1 MRSEKQ
7 KDNPRR
13 KHKNMNTSNK
23 KNSTENLGSY
33 VVSGIQQVGIGV
45 ENLVDA
51 WKYYIDIFNMDVKIL
66 DDNNI
71 ADIMA
76 PYMGGKPRA
85 KRAVIAINMQGGG
98 GVEIW
103 NHQQHKPKKAD
114 FELQLGDLGCFAAK
128 IKSRNIKQSFDEFS
142 KKKVKILGGI
152 SKSIDGKETFFIE
165 DSYGNTF
172 QIVED
177 SYIFRDENRSTG
189 GPVGAII
196 GCSDIDKTLVLYRD
210 ILGYDK
216 VIADTAGIFDD
227 IAALPSGDKAYRRV
241 LLTES
246 KPRKGGFSRLFGSSY
261 IELVQALD
269 RKPNKIYEGRYWGD
283 PGFIQIC
290 FDVRNMRALE
300 KKCESLGFPFTAD
313 SAVKQKSDAES
324 FEMGD
329 AAGHFTYIEDPD
341 GYLIE
346 FVETHKIPIMKKF
359 GIYLNLRKR
368 NPEKPLSNSILKMLR
383 FARMKPEN
391 IK

>member
-1 MRSEKQ
+1 MDK
-7 KDNPRR
+7 
-13 KHKNMNTSNK
+13 
-23 KNSTENLGSY
+23 Y
-33 VVSGIQQVGIGV
+33 VIAGIQQVGIGV

-66 DDNNI
+66 DDNNV

-76 PYMGGKPRA
+76 PYMGGKERR

-98 GVEIW
+98 GFEIW
-103 NHQQHKPKKAD
+103 NHQQHKPKKPD
-114 FELQLGDLGCFAAK
+114 FELQLGDLGCFATK
-128 IKSRNIKQSFDEFS
+128 IKSCDVKRSFEEFS
-142 KKKVKILGGI
+142 KKNVKMLG
-152 SKSIDGKETFFIE
+152 KLNQSIDGKDTFFIE
-165 DSYGNTF
+165 DIYGNTF

-177 SYIFRDENRSTG
+177 KYIFRNENRSTG
-189 GPVGAII
+189 GPVGTII
-196 GCSDIDKTLVLYRD
+196 GCTDIEKTLVLYRD

-216 VIADTAGIFDD
+216 VLADEIGTFED
-227 IAALPSGDKAYRRV
+227 IAVLPSGDKKFRRL

-246 KPRKGGFSRLFGSSY
+246 KPRKGGFSRLFGQSY
-261 IELVQALD
+261 IELIQALD
-269 RKPNKIYEGRYWGD
+269 RTPNKIYEGRYWGD

-359 GIYLNLRKR
+359 GLYLNLRKR
-368 NPEKPLSNSILKMLR
+368 DPEKPLADWILKMLR
-383 FARMKPEN
+383 FARMKPEQV
-391 IK
+391 KE

>member
-1 MRSEKQ
+1 
-7 KDNPRR
+7 
-13 KHKNMNTSNK
+13 MNTNK
-23 KNSTENLGSY
+23 TNQF
-33 VVSGIQQVGIGV
+33 VISGIQQVGIGV
-45 ENLVDA
+45 ENLVEA
-51 WKYYIDIFNMDVKIL
+51 WKYYIEIFNMDVKIL
-66 DDNNI
+66 DDNHV

-76 PYMGGKPRA
+76 PYMGGKPRP

-98 GVEIW
+98 GFEIW
-103 NHQQHKPKKAD
+103 NHQQHKPKKPD
-114 FELQLGDLGCFAAK
+114 FELHFGDLGCFAVK
-128 IKSRNIKQSFDEFS
+128 IKSRNVKQSFDEFS
-142 KKKVKILGGI
+142 KKNVKILGGI
-152 SKSIDGKETFFIE
+152 SQSLDGKKTFFME
-165 DSYGNTF
+165 DIYGNTF

-177 SYIFRDENRSTG
+177 QSIFRDENRSTG
-189 GPVGAII
+189 GPVGAIV
-196 GCSDIDKTLVLYRD
+196 GCSDMEKTVSLYRN

-216 VIADTAGIFDD
+216 MLADKTGVFDD
-227 IAALPSGDKAYRRV
+227 IAALPSGGKPYRRI

-246 KPRKGGFSRLFGSSY
+246 VPRKGSFSRLFGQSY

-269 RKPNKIYEGRYWGD
+269 RQPNKIYENRYWGD

-300 KKCESLGFPFTAD
+300 KKCKSMGFPFTAD
-313 SAVKQKSDAES
+313 SAVKQKSDDES

-346 FVETHKIPIMKKF
+346 FVETHKIPIMKKL

-368 NPEKPLSNSILKMLR
+368 DPEKPLADWILKMLR

-391 IK
+391 IR

>member
-1 MRSEKQ
+1 MEK
-7 KDNPRR
+7 
-13 KHKNMNTSNK
+13 
-23 KNSTENLGSY
+23 Y
-33 VVSGIQQVGIGV
+33 IISGIQQIGIGV
-45 ENLVDA
+45 TDLVTA
-51 WKYYIDIFNMDVKIL
+51 WKYYIELFNMDVKIL
-66 DDNNI
+66 DDNNV

-76 PYMGGKPRA
+76 PYMGGKPRQ

-98 GVEIW
+98 GFEIW

-114 FELQLGDLGCFAAK
+114 FELQFGDLGCFAAK
-128 IKSRNIKQSFDEFS
+128 IKSRDVKQSFEEFS
-142 KKKVKILGGI
+142 KKNVKVLGSL

-165 DSYGNTF
+165 DIYGNTF

-177 SYIFRDENRSTG
+177 KYLFRDEQRSTG
-189 GPVGAII
+189 GPVGAIV

-216 VIADTAGIFDD
+216 VLADETGVFNDLAG
-227 IAALPSGDKAYRRV
+227 LPSGDKKYRRV

-246 KPRKGGFSRLFGSSY
+246 KPRKGGFSHLFGQSY
-261 IELVQALD
+261 VELVQALD
-269 RKPNKIYEGRYWGD
+269 RTPRKIYEGRYWGD

-346 FVETHKIPIMKKF
+346 FVETHKIPIMKKL
-359 GIYLNLRKR
+359 GLYLNLRKR
-368 NPEKPLSNSILKMLR
+368 DVEKPLPDWILKMLR
-383 FARMKPEN
+383 FMRMKPEDV
-391 IK
+391 K

>member
-1 MRSEKQ
+1 MDK
-7 KDNPRR
+7 
-13 KHKNMNTSNK
+13 
-23 KNSTENLGSY
+23 Y
-33 VVSGIQQVGIGV
+33 IIAGIQQIGIGV
-45 ENLVDA
+45 ENLVEA
-51 WKYYIDIFNMDVKIL
+51 WRYYIDIFNMDVKIL
-66 DDNNI
+66 DDNNV

-76 PYMGGKPRA
+76 PYMGGKERQ

-98 GVEIW
+98 GFEIW

-128 IKSRNIKQSFDEFS
+128 IKSRNVRQSYEELS
-142 KKKVKILGGI
+142 KKNVKILSEV
-152 SKSIDGKETFFIE
+152 SKSIDGKDTFFIE
-165 DSYGNTF
+165 DIYGNTF

-177 SYIFRDENRSTG
+177 NYIFRDEKRSTG
-189 GPVGAII
+189 GPVGAIV

-216 VIADTAGIFDD
+216 VLADETGTFSD
-227 IAALPSGDKAYRRV
+227 IAGLPSGDKKYRRV

-246 KPRKGGFSRLFGSSY
+246 QPRKGSFSRLFGPSY

-269 RKPNKIYEGRYWGD
+269 RTPRKIYEGRYWGD

-313 SAVKQKSDAES
+313 SASKQQSDAES

-346 FVETHKIPIMKKF
+346 FVETHKIPVMKNL
-359 GIYLNLRKR
+359 GLYLNLRKR
-368 NPEKPLSNSILKMLR
+368 DPEKPLSDGILKMLR

-391 IK
+391 VK

>member
-1 MRSEKQ
+1 M
-7 KDNPRR
+7 
-13 KHKNMNTSNK
+13 
-23 KNSTENLGSY
+23 NSTNKTDLDSFQENLGEA
-33 VVSGIQQVGIGV
+33 VIAGIQQVGIGV

-66 DDNNI
+66 DDNHV

-76 PYMGGKPRA
+76 PYMGGKVRA

-98 GVEIW
+98 GFEIW
-103 NHQQHKPKKAD
+103 NHQQHKPKKPD
-114 FELQLGDLGCFAAK
+114 FELQFGDLGCFATK
-128 IKSRNIKQSFDEFS
+128 IKGRDVKKSFDEFS
-142 KKKVKILGGI
+142 KKNVKVLGGI
-152 SKSIDGKETFFIE
+152 SKSIDGKNTFFIE
-165 DSYGNTF
+165 DIYGNTF

-177 SYIFRDENRSTG
+177 KYIFRDENRLTG
-189 GPVGAII
+189 GPVGAIV
-196 GCSDIDKTLVLYRD
+196 GCSDIEKTLVLYRD

-216 VIADTAGIFDD
+216 VLADETGSFDD
-227 IAALPSGDKAYRRV
+227 ITALPSGDKSFRRV

-246 KPRKGGFSRLFGSSY
+246 KLRKGAFSRLFGPSY

-269 RKPNKIYEGRYWGD
+269 RVPNKIYEGRYWGD

-300 KKCESLGFPFTAD
+300 QRCESFGFPFTAD

-346 FVETHKIPIMKKF
+346 FVETHKIPIMKKL

-368 NPEKPLSNSILKMLR
+368 DPEKPLADGILKMLR
-383 FARMKPEN
+383 FARMKPED

>member
-1 MRSEKQ
+1 
-7 KDNPRR
+7 
-13 KHKNMNTSNK
+13 
-23 KNSTENLGSY
+23 
-33 VVSGIQQVGIGV
+33 
-45 ENLVDA
+45 
-51 WKYYIDIFNMDVKIL
+51 
-66 DDNNI
+66 
-71 ADIMA
+71 
-76 PYMGGKPRA
+76 MGGKPRP

-98 GVEIW
+98 GFEIW
-103 NHQQHKPKKAD
+103 NHRQHIPKKPD
-114 FELQLGDLGCFAAK
+114 FELQFGDLGCFATK
-128 IKSRNIKQSFDEFS
+128 IKSRNVKQSFDEFL

-152 SKSIDGKETFFIE
+152 SQSLDGKDTFFLE
-165 DSYGNTF
+165 DIYGNTF

-177 SYIFRDENRSTG
+177 PSIFRDENRSTG
-189 GPVGAII
+189 GPVGAIV
-196 GCSDIDKTLVLYRD
+196 GCSDIEKTWALYRD

-216 VIADTAGIFDD
+216 ILADEIGVFGD
-227 IAALPSGDKAYRRV
+227 IASLPSGEKQYRRV

-246 KPRKGGFSRLFGSSY
+246 ELRKGSFSRLFGRSY

-269 RKPNKIYEGRYWGD
+269 RRPNKIYEGRYWGD

-290 FDVRNMRALE
+290 FDVSNMRALE

-313 SAVKQKSDAES
+313 SALKQKSDKES

-368 NPEKPLSNSILKMLR
+368 DPEKPLPDWILKMLR
-383 FARMKPEN
+383 FARMKSEN
-391 IK
+391 IT

>member
-1 MRSEKQ
+1 MKTNE
-7 KDNPRR
+7 D
-13 KHKNMNTSNK
+13 
-23 KNSTENLGSY
+23 Y
-33 VVSGIQQVGIGV
+33 IIAGIQQIGIGV
-45 ENLVDA
+45 ENLVVA

-66 DDNNI
+66 DDSNV

-76 PYMGGKPRA
+76 HYMGGKPRQ

-98 GVEIW
+98 GIELW

-128 IKSRNIKQSFDEFS
+128 IKSRNIQQTFKELS
-142 KKKVKILGGI
+142 KKNVKILGEI
-152 SKSIDGKETFFIE
+152 STSIDGKHTFFIE
-165 DSYGNTF
+165 DIFENTF

-177 SYIFRDENRSTG
+177 KFVFRDENRSTG

-196 GCSDIDKTLVLYRD
+196 GCSDIEKTLVIYRD
-210 ILGYDK
+210 ILGYNK
-216 VIADTAGIFDD
+216 ILADETGIFDD
-227 IAALPSGDKAYRRV
+227 ISVLPSGSGKFRRV

-246 KPRKGGFSRLFGSSY
+246 KPRKGGFSRLFGQSY
-261 IELVQALD
+261 IELVQAFD
-269 RKPNKIYEGRYWGD
+269 RVPNKIYADRYWGD

-300 KKCESLGFPFTAD
+300 EKCKSFGFPFTAD

-324 FEMGD
+324 FSMGD

-346 FVETHKIPIMKKF
+346 FVETHKIPIMRKL
-359 GIYLNLRKR
+359 GLYLNFR
-368 NPEKPLSNSILKMLR
+368 NRDPEKPLPDWILKMLR
-383 FARMKPEN
+383 FARMRAED
-391 IK
+391 IR

>member
-1 MRSEKQ
+1 MDKY
-7 KDNPRR
+7 NIA
-13 KHKNMNTSNK
+13 
-23 KNSTENLGSY
+23 
-33 VVSGIQQVGIGV
+33 GIQQIGIGV
-45 ENLVDA
+45 ENLVEA

-66 DDNNI
+66 DDNNV

-76 PYMGGKPRA
+76 PYMGGKPRK

-98 GVEIW
+98 GFEIW
-103 NHQQHKPKKAD
+103 NHQQHQPQKPE
-114 FELQLGDLGCFAAK
+114 FELQFGDLGCFAAK
-128 IKSRNIKQSFDEFS
+128 IKSRNVKHSFEEFS
-142 KKKVKILGGI
+142 KKNVKILG
-152 SKSIDGKETFFIE
+152 SVNKSIDGKDTFFIG
-165 DSYGNTF
+165 DIYGNTF

-177 SYIFRDENRSTG
+177 KYIFLDEHHSTG
-189 GPVGAII
+189 GPVGAIV

-216 VIADTAGIFDD
+216 IIVDETGTFED
-227 IAALPSGDKAYRRV
+227 ITFLPSGNKKFRRM

-246 KPRKGGFSRLFGSSY
+246 SPRKGSFSHLFGQSY
-261 IELVQALD
+261 IELIQALD
-269 RKPNKIYEGRYWGD
+269 RTPKKIYEGRYWGD

-290 FDVRNMRALE
+290 YDVRNMRELE

-313 SAVKQKSDAES
+313 SAAKQKNDAES

-346 FVETHKIPIMKKF
+346 FVETHKIPIMKKL

-368 NPEKPLSNSILKMLR
+368 DPEKPLPDWILKMLR
-383 FARMKPEN
+383 FTRVKPEN
-391 IK
+391 II